1 MTTHGT
7 VDGTVEKG
15 PEAGPVTQTPAPAAA
30 DAGAGPA
37 AASPAAVRQR
47 RPAAPA
53 GARLGHW
60 LGKGAVQAFLA
71 VVALVWLTPA
81 FGLFLSSLRSEEA
94 NATSGW
100 WTALT
105 EPGQLSLDNY
115 TALLED
121 SGISEAF
128 WNTVLISVP
137 TTVAVVVIAALAGYA
152 FAWLEFPGRDWI
164 FLLVVGMLVVPV
176 QVGLLPVAKM
186 FGAVGLFGTIPGVVL
201 FHIAYG
207 LPFAIFLL
215 RNYFAEIPREM
226 LEAARMDGGGE
237 WRIFVQLV
245 LPVGRPAVAS
255 LAIFQFL
262 WVWNDML
269 VALIF
274 ADSDSQPLTVALQSE
289 MRQFGSNI
297 EILAPGAFL
306 SLVVPLVV
314 FFAFQKHFVQ
324 GVMAGSVK

>member
-1 MTTHGT
+1 MSTHGT
-7 VDGTVEKG
+7 VDGPVEKG
-15 PEAGPVTQTPAPAAA
+15 AAAQAPAPAAA
-30 DAGAGPA
+30 AAAAGAGHHP
-37 AASPAAVRQR
+37 SPAGRAR
-47 RPAAPA
+47 RPA
-53 GARLGHW
+53 GARIGAW
-60 LGKGAVQAFLA
+60 LGRGAVQVFLA
-71 VVALVWLTPA
+71 VVALVWITPA
-81 FGLFLSSLRSEEA
+81 LGLFLSSLRSEEA
-94 NATSGW
+94 NSASGW

-105 EPGQLSLDNY
+105 GPGQLSADNY
-115 TALLED
+115 TALLAD
-121 SGISEAF
+121 SGITQAF

-137 TTVAVVVIAALAGYA
+137 TTVAVVVVAALAGYA

-164 FLLVVGMLVVPV
+164 FLVVVGLLVVPV

-186 FGAVGLFGTIPGVVL
+186 LGTVGLFGTIPGVVL
-201 FHIAYG
+201 FHVAYG
-207 LPFAIFLL
+207 LPFAVFLL

-237 WRIFVQLV
+237 WRIFTRLV
-245 LPVGRPAVAS
+245 LPVGRPAIAS

-306 SLVVPLVV
+306 SLAVPLVV